1 MCTVYKKKKMGRGE
15 DLKHTIREPYVAE
28 GNYFALIG
36 TREASAGILYHLGSA
51 LKMYKGKMKENRGP

>member
-1 MCTVYKKKKMGRGE
+1 MGRGE
-15 DLKHTIREPYVAE
+15 DLKHTIREPYVTE